1 MVWLDIPG
9 LIEGAAAGRGLGHA
23 FLRHTERCRL
33 LLHLVDGE
41 SDDPVAELQ
50 AIDRELATYSS
61 ALGAAPQVILLTKTD
76 LPHVAETVDEK
87 LAALKA
93 AVKHG
98 RVLSLSSHGGSN
110 VRKLLKRTRSLL
122 DQLDGIKPE
131 DSFRPAP

>member
-1 MVWLDIPG
+1 ML
-9 LIEGAAAGRGLGHA
+9 LICTASSGHNLTLA
-23 FLRHTERCRL
+23 RRI
-33 LLHLVDGE
+33 
-41 SDDPVAELQ
+41 AEL
-50 AIDRELATYSS
+50 ADELN
-61 ALGAAPQVILLTKTD
+61 LPNQVVDLTKTD